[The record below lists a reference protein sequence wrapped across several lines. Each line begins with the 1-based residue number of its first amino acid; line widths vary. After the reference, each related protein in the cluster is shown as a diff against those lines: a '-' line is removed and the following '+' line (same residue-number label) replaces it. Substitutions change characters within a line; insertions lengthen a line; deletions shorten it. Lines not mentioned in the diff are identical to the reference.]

1 MTSNQ
6 IEYAKHLETK
16 RHNLVVER
24 QQDIVTN
31 EAIRHNKAGES
42 ATFGNLAELTRHN
55 LETEALSKQQIVN
68 NYIVGSAQAGAAYAH
83 AAAAMKSAEAS
94 LLNAEVSK
102 LSQQEAVRHNQA
114 MENNQF
120 IANLTQQSSVNNS
133 FELGMKNAEENIRH
147 NQQME
152 KITRDTAIM
161 RSLADIVGSMIKVG

>member
-6 IEYAKHLETK
+6 IEFAKHLETK

-24 QQDIVTN
+24 QQDVVTG

-42 ATFGNLAELTRHN
+42 AAFGNLAELTRHN
-55 LETEALSKQQIVN
+55 LATEQLSHQQIVN
-68 NYIVGSAQAGAAYAH
+68 NYVVGTAQAGAAYAH

-94 LLNAEVSK
+94 LLNAEVNK
-102 LSQQEAVRHNQA
+102 LNQQESVRHNQA

-120 IANLTQQSSVNNS
+120 IANLTQQSLVGNN

-147 NQQME
+147 NQQIE

-161 RSLADIVGSMIKVG
+161 NSISNIVGAMIKVG